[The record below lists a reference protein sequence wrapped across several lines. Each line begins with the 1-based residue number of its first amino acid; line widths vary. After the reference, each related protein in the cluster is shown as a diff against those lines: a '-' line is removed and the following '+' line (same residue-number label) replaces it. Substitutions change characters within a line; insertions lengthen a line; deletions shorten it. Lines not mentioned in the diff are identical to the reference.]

1 MFPDEGTLAHSI
13 ITKKQ
18 WHVLITMGVLV
29 LLALVTWIQTFIKT
43 SPFGHLMP
51 SFSSLFKEP
60 LQFFQDVASVFRLDQ
75 DYNTE
80 KVEFERAR
88 NILDAQ
94 KRRIYRRAHGME
106 DLDRDEDQGVDVRGI
121 VPWDDGLTKR
131 EREAGGIG
139 ANRIKMISAMKVDD
153 RSRQAM
159 EDVTRQKALQQDV
172 TDMKDEIF
180 IRRREAELGLSREED
195 PAVAARKVA
204 KHEEMLS
211 ERDLRT
217 AGWNSGQHAEEVR
230 PEQQQKRR
238 KLWFGI
244 W

>member
-1 MFPDEGTLAHSI
+1 MLA
-13 ITKKQ
+13 
-18 WHVLITMGVLV
+18 G
-29 LLALVTWIQTFIKT
+29 VTWVQTFIKT

-51 SFSSLFKEP
+51 PLSSIFYRP
-60 LQFFQDVASVFRLDQ
+60 IGFFQDVVSTLRLDQ

-139 ANRIKMISAMKVDD
+139 ANRIKMISAVKVGDKD
-153 RSRQAM
+153 KEVAERVGMERAVKQAVA
-159 EDVTRQKALQQDV
+159 EVKS
-172 TDMKDEIF
+172 DEF
-180 IRRREAELGLSREED
+180 IRRRETELGLSREDD
-195 PAVAARKVA
+195 PAVAARNIGNEEKLA
-204 KHEEMLS
+204 EREKDASGSALNQQQEPAEKHEQPQ
-211 ERDLRT
+211 R
-217 AGWNSGQHAEEVR
+217 
-230 PEQQQKRR
+230 RR
-238 KLWFGI
+238 KLWLGI

>member
-1 MFPDEGTLAHSI
+1 MLLFLAS
-13 ITKKQ
+13 
-18 WHVLITMGVLV
+18 VTMV
-29 LLALVTWIQTFIKT
+29 QTFVKT

-51 SFSSLFKEP
+51 TLSSFPLNPYRFVSDAWTVFK
-60 LQFFQDVASVFRLDQ
+60 LHQ

-80 KVEFERAR
+80 KVEFQRAR

-139 ANRIKMISAMKVDD
+139 ANRVKMIHVVKQAEGG
-153 RSRQAM
+153 REAM
-159 EDVTRQKALQQDV
+159 EAAANTREMRAADNE
-172 TDMKDEIF
+172 MKRDLF
-180 IRRREAELGLSREED
+180 IRQREAELGLTREED
-195 PAVAARKVA
+195 PAVAAQNVK
-204 KHEEMLS
+204 S
-211 ERDLRT
+211 
-217 AGWNSGQHAEEVR
+217 AEEKGLEPRIPRSELRDDGEQTVR
-230 PEQQQKRR
+230 RR
-238 KLWFGI
+238 KLWLGI

>member
-1 MFPDEGTLAHSI
+1 
-13 ITKKQ
+13 
-18 WHVLITMGVLV
+18 
-29 LLALVTWIQTFIKT
+29 
-43 SPFGHLMP
+43 
-51 SFSSLFKEP
+51 
-60 LQFFQDVASVFRLDQ
+60 
-75 DYNTE
+75 
-80 KVEFERAR
+80 
-88 NILDAQ
+88 LDAQ